1 MCHRTKRNLLFLI
14 FLENYI
20 KISYNNFFLI
30 TEVANKTREYFVLKR
45 CSSSDIFGFYS
56 REVDIIC
63 MRNGTGKTYS

>member
-1 MCHRTKRNLLFLI
+1 MSQDKKKPFI
-14 FLENYI
+14 FNFPGELY
-20 KISYNNFFLI
+20 KISYNNFSLI

-63 MRNGTGKTYS
+63 MSNGTGKTYS